1 MKKAFEIG
9 RNVMAIWGI
18 YSCVAVGFYFVDS
31 LRESKESKKTESNEE
46 ETPKKKR
53 GKTYFKVQKDNENH
67 QTIGFHLS

>member
-9 RNVMAIWGI
+9 RNVMALWGV
-18 YSCVAVGFYFVDS
+18 YTLFAVGFYLAD
-31 LRESKESKKTESNEE
+31 RTKEESEKTEPKEE

-67 QTIGFHLS
+67 QTMGFHLS

>member
-9 RNVMAIWGI
+9 RNVMALWGV
-18 YSCVAVGFYFVDS
+18 YSLVAVGFYLAD
-31 LRESKESKKTESNEE
+31 REKEESKKTESNEE

-67 QTIGFHLS
+67 QTMGFHLS